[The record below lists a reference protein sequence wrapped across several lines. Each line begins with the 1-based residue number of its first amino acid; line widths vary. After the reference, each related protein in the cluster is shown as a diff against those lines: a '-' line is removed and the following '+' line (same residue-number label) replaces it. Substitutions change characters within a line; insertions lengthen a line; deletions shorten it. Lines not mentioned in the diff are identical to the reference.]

1 MNPLPPNAD
10 DLVSAYLDAEATPDE
25 IDVVESTPELMARV
39 DSFRLVA
46 GDLSE
51 PLTPPAQQKEAHIAA
66 ALGAFDE
73 LLAGAVT
80 EEADDGASAPS
91 SSAVPTKTGP
101 SSDTAESA
109 EPVSLDAARDRR
121 AARNPRRFN
130 IGIIAAA
137 AAALLLFV
145 GLGVLSIGRGGQ
157 SDDVANSADAP
168 IEASVAE
175 SMDDRAMD
183 DRATDDDATDDG
195 GLSEFGS
202 DSEAIRQEDAASPAV
217 QPTAEPFAAAEAAPA
232 DDAMDDADEAMDDAG
247 EGEITAGADNGASD
261 EAASDE
267 AMDEDSD
274 SLADTDLAKSNFFL
288 GEFEQ
293 EEDLQLLVEELTAD
307 EIESRLAIAE
317 ELLFVRCADI
327 AELEQATQPT
337 LVGEGLLDGADIEVH
352 RVDGARNSNSFIIVA
367 VDGCDPISSFP

>member
-1 MNPLPPNAD
+1 
-10 DLVSAYLDAEATPDE
+10 
-25 IDVVESTPELMARV
+25 
-39 DSFRLVA
+39 
-46 GDLSE
+46 
-51 PLTPPAQQKEAHIAA
+51 
-66 ALGAFDE
+66 
-73 LLAGAVT
+73 
-80 EEADDGASAPS
+80 
-91 SSAVPTKTGP
+91 
-101 SSDTAESA
+101 
-109 EPVSLDAARDRR
+109 
-121 AARNPRRFN
+121 
-130 IGIIAAA
+130 
-137 AAALLLFV
+137 
-145 GLGVLSIGRGGQ
+145 
-157 SDDVANSADAP
+157 
-168 IEASVAE
+168 
-175 SMDDRAMD
+175 
-183 DRATDDDATDDG
+183 
-195 GLSEFGS
+195 
-202 DSEAIRQEDAASPAV
+202 
-217 QPTAEPFAAAEAAPA
+217 
-232 DDAMDDADEAMDDAG
+232 MDDADEAMDDAG